1 SNTPMVEALVF
12 LAAAVICVPLAKRVG
27 LGAVLGYL
35 IAGAAIGPWG
45 LKLIED
51 TESTKNLAELGVVL
65 MLFVIG
71 LELDP
76 RRFPAMRGV
85 VFRGGAIQLGAS
97 GAVLGLALF
106 ALGMPWQAALVGGL
120 SLALSSTAIA
130 MQSMTERKE
139 LTTPPGQAAFGILI
153 F

>member
-1 SNTPMVEALVF
+1 MVEALVF
-12 LAAAVICVPLAKRVG
+12 LAAAVICVPLAKRLG

-45 LKLIED
+45 LKLIDD

-76 RRFPAMRGV
+76 RRFLAMRNV
-85 VFRGGAIQLGAS
+85 VFGGGALQLAAS
-97 GAVLGLALF
+97 GAVL
-106 ALGMPWQAALVGGL
+106 
-120 SLALSSTAIA
+120 
-130 MQSMTERKE
+130 
-139 LTTPPGQAAFGILI
+139 
-153 F
+153 